1 MKDRKHHF
9 TASELRGIGLVV
21 IAVATLVYYYSWW
34 FTHQEIS
41 FWLVLTFILAL
52 AYGVIQLAGN
62 WLLYLATHYRSTT
75 CTPVIKQKCTVDI
88 FITAYHEDH
97 GLVER
102 ALLAACAL
110 PEEKKVWLLDDGH
123 DPALASMATRLGV
136 GYLIRSDRRNAKAG
150 NINAALPRTTGD
162 IIAIFDIDHAPKP
175 DFLTKTL
182 SFFDNP
188 EVGFVQVM
196 LTFTN
201 QEESWIS
208 KATADTSLDFYNPTS
223 IGADGMRSATLIGSN
238 ALIRRKALESIKGYQ
253 PGLAEDLATSIALHA
268 AGWQSVYVAEP
279 LAPGIAPPD
288 IASWFT
294 QQLKWSRGVFELLL
308 TALPQKFRQLH
319 LGHKVMYAVRTTY
332 YWIGLFTSIH
342 LLVTIGVLW
351 SGSSSVL
358 SNFQGYLE
366 YLFPLVGVTLVIRQL
381 ALRRWAHPSIGNL
394 RLQWSA
400 TVLVFV
406 TWPVYTLAW
415 FMAMLRVPLRFQPT
429 PKTASGWLHPV
440 WVLPQITTVI
450 LLLAGLVYAN
460 VKTGMFPAL
469 VFGFSLA
476 EAIVQLFLLIDW
488 LRLAVGRNLLR
499 REATRPETPSNS
511 AYQTEDK
518 TLSIGG

>member
-1 MKDRKHHF
+1 MRGKKHNV
-9 TASELRGIGLVV
+9 TASELRGIGLVI
-21 IAVATLVYYYSWW
+21 IAVITLIYYYSWW
-34 FTHQEIS
+34 FTSKNLS
-41 FWLVLTFILAL
+41 FWLILAFILAL
-52 AYGVIQLAGN
+52 AYGLIQLAGN
-62 WLLYLATHYRSTT
+62 WILYLATHYRSTV
-75 CTPVIKQKCTVDI
+75 CVPIKTQTCTVDV

-97 GLVER
+97 DLVER
-102 ALLAACAL
+102 ALVAACAL
-110 PEEKKVWLLDDGH
+110 PEDKKVWLLDDGQ
-123 DPALASMATRLGV
+123 DPALARMAARLGV
-136 GYLIRSDRRNAKAG
+136 GYLTRPDRHGAKAG

-182 SFFDNP
+182 NFFDSP

-196 LTFTN
+196 LTFKN
-201 QEESWIS
+201 QDESWIS

-288 IASWFT
+288 LASWFT

-308 TALPQKFRQLH
+308 TAFPQKIRQLH
-319 LGHKVMYAVRTTY
+319 SGHRLMYAVRTTY

-342 LLVTIGVLW
+342 LLVTIGALW
-351 SGSSSVL
+351 SGSPSAL
-358 SNFQGYLE
+358 RNFEGYLE
-366 YLFPLVGVTLVIRQL
+366 HLFPLVGVTLAIRQL

-415 FMAMLRVPLRFQPT
+415 LMAMFRVPLHFRPT
-429 PKTASGWLHPV
+429 PKTPSGWLHPA
-440 WVLPQITTVI
+440 WILPQITTII
-450 LLLAGLVYAN
+450 LLITGLAYAS
-460 VKTGMFPAL
+460 VKTKLFPPL
-469 VFGFSLA
+469 VVGFSLA
-476 EAIVQLFLLIDW
+476 EAIVQLLLLTDW
-488 LRLAVGRNLLR
+488 LHMTIGRSSSKRNASSQPLSS
-499 REATRPETPSNS
+499 AAYKPEDSLGS
-511 AYQTEDK
+511 
-518 TLSIGG
+518 